1 MKWAETGFG
10 NCRTMLQGFLFS
22 LSKVIGNCF
31 GLSSLRSVIDLK
43 NSIEPLNQSDEKS
56 DYKLL
61 GEDIAR
67 KYPAVRSAGKALLT
81 VNAGT
86 WMWHKHWSRN
96 KPRLVLIVKS
106 CGDKEAVLFNYFK
119 TAGITSIKGITLNRS
134 SNVTVNLWGSIRGSG
149 TPEYPIS
156 CL

>member
-1 MKWAETGFG
+1 MKWAETGFV
-10 NCRTMLQGFLFS
+10 NCRTVLQGFLFS

-67 KYPAVRSAGKALLT
+67 KYPAVRSAGKALLM

-86 WMWHKHWSRN
+86 WMWHKHWSQN

-106 CGDKEAVLFNYFK
+106 CEDKNAVLFNYFK

-134 SNVTVNLWGSIRGSG
+134 SNVTVNLWGPIRGSG

-156 CL
+156 C